1 MAFEIAVYIDHFIIN
16 GLNGLSLDMI
26 DHTRT
31 VFFSIIIIIST
42 DTAP

>member
-1 MAFEIAVYIDHFIIN
+1 MAFEIAVYIDYFIIK
-16 GLNGLSLDMI
+16 GLNGLSPDMI
-26 DHTRT
+26 DRTRT